1 MQNQQPSMIGPALIG
16 GGVFGFL
23 SGVPFVGALNCL
35 CCALV
40 IAGGFVAAYLYSRPC
55 KDAGV
60 PFTAGNG
67 ALVGLVAG
75 VVHAV
80 VATVVSSLAQ
90 LALGGGDW
98 QQMMD
103 QFGGQMDPEAMEQIT
118 RFMESTGPFVMVL
131 IGLLLW
137 LVLGAVFS
145 TIGGAIGGAVFK
157 QEPPAAPPAM
167 TPPPPYTEPPPP
179 PPVGPG
185 A

>member
-1 MQNQQPSMIGPALIG
+1 MQKQQPSMIGPALIG

-23 SGVPFVGALNCL
+23 SGVPLVGALNCM

-40 IAGGFVAAYLYSRPC
+40 VAGGFVAAYLYSRPC

-60 PFTAGNG
+60 PFAAGNG
-67 ALVGLVAG
+67 ALVGLIAG
-75 VVHAV
+75 VIHAV
-80 VATVVSSLAQ
+80 VATVVSALAQ
-90 LALGGGDW
+90 LALGAGDW

-103 QFGGQMDPEAMEQIT
+103 QFGSQMDPAAMEQVS
-118 RFMESTGPFVMVL
+118 RFMESTGPVVMVL
-131 IGLLLW
+131 IGLLMW
-137 LVLGAVFS
+137 LLAGTVFS

-167 TPPPPYTEPPPP
+167 IPPPCSDPPPP